1 MRAILFQMVL
11 DFLFYLK
18 DKEWKRDRDLILS
31 FPPQIINIQGGAK
44 PKWSTENSVWISPK
58 MAGTHLLAPSLAA
71 SQGAHQKEN
80 VVRIRNRTQ
89 SINMLMWHT
98 SISGGMLCIV
108 PNISV
113 LDPFFFPYQLAME
126 NLHCILWN
134 LISKL
139 TMISGTLQAS
149 SEACVRANIPPT
161 PWIIPKV

>member
-113 LDPFFFPYQLAME
+113 LDPFFFSLPTGYGKSALYSVKP
-126 NLHCILWN
+126 H
-134 LISKL
+134 
-139 TMISGTLQAS
+139 LQAYHDFRYIAS
-149 SEACVRANIPPT
+149 
-161 PWIIPKV
+161 IIWSLC